1 MSTPEQLQARE
12 NAMIAFAGVVKSKL
26 DEVTALAQNTNAS
39 TLENQTLAQ
48 ITASLKALFQGATTD
63 TTADIKAIAEKAAAD
78 LLALTKADV
87 DLGLV
92 VNAGF
97 VDTSAE
103 ANYADTVADVYT
115 DPKAVWAIVNKH
127 WANVAGTAPAVLDTI
142 NEVAAAIQNNQG
154 TIQSLETI
162 AASKASSQDLT
173 DAVTNLQ
180 GQIAAVVADDATFT
194 AGTAT
199 DKAASVKQVHDHVAT
214 EIAAAM
220 ANEVTTET
228 SVFAQMSAIVDP
240 APLA

>member
-12 NAMIAFAGVVKSKL
+12 DAMIAFAGVVKSKL
-26 DEVTALAQNTNAS
+26 DEVAALAQNTDAS
-39 TLENQTLAQ
+39 TLEGQTLTQ
-48 ITASLKALFQGATTD
+48 ITASLKSLFQGATTD

-87 DLGLV
+87 DLGSV

-103 ANYADTVADVYT
+103 ANYADTVANIYT

-127 WANVAGTAPAVLDTI
+127 WANVAGTAPEVLNTI

-162 AASKASSQDLT
+162 AASKASTQDLT
-173 DAVTNLQ
+173 DAVTALQ
-180 GQIAAVVADDATFT
+180 GQITGLIATDAEAF
-194 AGTAT
+194 ASTAT
-199 DKAASVKQVHDHVAT
+199 DKVLSVKQTHDAIDAKIAT
-214 EIAAAM
+214 AIAS
-220 ANEVTTET
+220 EVTTET

-240 APLA
+240 APAQ